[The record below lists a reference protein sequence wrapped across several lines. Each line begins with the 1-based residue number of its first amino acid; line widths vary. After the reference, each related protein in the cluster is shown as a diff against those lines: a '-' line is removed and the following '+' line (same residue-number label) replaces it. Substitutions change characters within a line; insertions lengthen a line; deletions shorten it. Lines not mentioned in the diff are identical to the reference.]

1 MTTTDDKSFFIART
15 KLTEFLDSRKLRKTP
30 ERFAILEAV
39 FSHNDHFGVDTLYA
53 EMDARSYHVS
63 RSTVYNTIELFC
75 ECGIVRKHQFGT
87 SQALYEKVISSGNHH
102 HLICTECDKI
112 KEVKDPELMRQIGM
126 RKYGTFNTSYISLY
140 VYGICSTCLRRKKRN
155 IKKTNKNTELKKTK
169 L

>member
-1 MTTTDDKSFFIART
+1 MILHDKLNCNSTNDTSNDNNGRQIVFIART

-75 ECGIVRKHQFGT
+75 ECGIVRKT
-87 SQALYEKVISSGNHH
+87 PLPEPVKLY
-102 HLICTECDKI
+102 
-112 KEVKDPELMRQIGM
+112 MR
-126 RKYGTFNTSYISLY
+126 R
-140 VYGICSTCLRRKKRN
+140 
-155 IKKTNKNTELKKTK
+155 
-169 L
+169 